1 MRISDWSSDVC
12 SSDLQPPIAREGGD
26 GIERQRGEI
35 GLSRHRHR
43 PLGRRAARVRQA
55 WGGVGSVCGG
65 VQIRSLFGKSRKSD
79 FQSRTGPLKSEEN
92 TSELQPLMRT
102 SYAVVGVTKNNTT
115 TTNKR
120 LRR

>member
-12 SSDLQPPIAREGGD
+12 SSDL
-26 GIERQRGEI
+26 
-35 GLSRHRHR
+35 RHR

-79 FQSRTGPLKSEEN
+79 FQSRTGKIPHPTSQVIILAWEVGGGSGPGRPYDQKAGGWNGEE
-92 TSELQPLMRT
+92 
-102 SYAVVGVTKNNTT
+102 
-115 TTNKR
+115 
-120 LRR
+120 